1 MFNFLEGGPQVNRIY
16 GVVVGIVIDNKHPGG
31 EYSVKVKFPW
41 VRESDAKYTGGQPDD
56 SDFFS
61 TWCRVLQLMAGKERG
76 FFILPEVDDEVLVA
90 FEQGD
95 IRRPFILGS
104 LWNGVDKPAY
114 DNLAQDGK
122 NNYSTWLSR
131 SGHCIQV
138 IDNKK
143 EGKERIVIQT
153 TIGPKESTT
162 DHESRDGHFIVLRKD
177 NGKETIEIYDRVQKN
192 YLLIDST
199 NNTITLESKEGD
211 IKILAGKNIQ
221 MKAGKN
227 FEIEAGVNGTVKT
240 GSNYEMNAGSAA
252 TQQSG
257 SNHTIKGSKVLI
269 N

>member
-1 MFNFLEGGPQVNRIY
+1 MFNFLDGGPQVNRIY

-41 VRESDAKYTGGQPDD
+41 VRESDAKYTGGTPDD

-61 TWCRVLQLMAGKERG
+61 SWCRVLQLMAGKDRG
-76 FFILPEVDDEVLVA
+76 MFILPEVDDEVLVA

-104 LWNGVDKPAY
+104 LWNGVDTPNF

-122 NNYSTWLSR
+122 NNYTTLITR
-131 SGHCIQV
+131 SGNCIQT
-138 IDNKK
+138 IDNAS

-153 TIGPKESTT
+153 TIGPDQCTT

-177 NGKETIEIYDRVQKN
+177 DGKETIEIYDRVQKN
-192 YLLIDST
+192 YILIDST
-199 NNTITLESKEGD
+199 NNAITMESKEGD
-211 IKILAGKNIQ
+211 ISILAGKNIT
-221 MKAGKN
+221 MKAGKE
-227 FEIEAGVNGTVKT
+227 FLIEAGTNGTVKT
-240 GSNYEMNAGSAA
+240 SQNYTMEAGAA
-252 TQQSG
+252 AEQKSS
-257 SNHTIKGSKVLI
+257 SNHTIKGAQVLI